1 MMSDSVAF
9 DPDVNEKYVDE
20 AKSAADEY
28 AADGLTELELCAQ
41 YCRSCTVSVQRHFHV
56 RSLGDVC
63 RRAMRVGEETFPL
76 DLVEELAQD
85 DDGDV
90 RQLVAEQLG
99 VLADALRESRTRQ
112 EDEVY
117 TGLLCVAFLLVEDD
131 VDGVVSAAEDAVAS
145 VAGLLEGHD
154 ARELLLTQ
162 IANLATCEEEEIRVS
177 GARILGSLA
186 KVLGPEVFASRLAPL
201 LVTLAGD
208 DQFQVRE
215 ATARAVAAV
224 GAAARNE
231 DAEATLVSAFRA
243 LARDDVWSV
252 RRAVAE
258 TLVSMS
264 ACVTSGAFEALV
276 ADLFESLAND
286 VSYQV
291 RAAMLEHLG
300 PLISALGGERASASL
315 VDHFASAARAESG
328 ASSGQTTRG
337 GGLQLACA
345 FNLPGVALA
354 IGRARWHE
362 IREAHATL
370 ADSVQWRVRRTVAC
384 SLHEVAKIL
393 GGDAADADLSPI
405 FEETLKDTDEVRFGA
420 VSNLAAFVREV
431 PPEARARHL
440 RSIAGISEPGGAR
453 GDAVGN
459 WRLRRAL
466 AEQLDALSGIVS
478 QRDNEKIVL
487 PLALRLLRDPAHA
500 VRAKAVGCLGVV
512 LRNTAHGPAATW
524 REGGVGKTVSDLKRM
539 ATNPGWTDRRTYV
552 QMCGAFSAV
561 VDPRV
566 VIEELVP
573 LLVMSADDAV
583 PNVRRELAA
592 TIATLQTNPSFA
604 ALPDLRDAVARLRDD
619 RDRDVARAAR
629 GRAFE
634 DRGGTGRTGL
644 TALEFAPT
652 GLRSPLR

>member
-1 MMSDSVAF
+1 MMSDSAAF

-56 RSLGDVC
+56 RSLGYVC
-63 RRAMRVGEETFPL
+63 RRAMRVGEEAFPL

-85 DDGDV
+85 YDGDV

-99 VLADALRESRTRQ
+99 VLAEALRESRARQ

-177 GARILGSLA
+177 GAKILGSLA
-186 KVLGPEVFASRLAPL
+186 AVLGPEVSASRLAPL
-201 LVTLAGD
+201 LVTFAGD
-208 DQFQVRE
+208 EQFQIRE
-215 ATARAVAAV
+215 ATTRAVAAV

-231 DAEATLVSAFRA
+231 DAESTFETAFRA

-258 TLVSMS
+258 TLTSMS
-264 ACVTSGAFEALV
+264 ACLSSGAFEALV
-276 ADLFESLAND
+276 ADLFEPLAND

-291 RAAMLEHLG
+291 RVAMLENLG

-315 VDHFASAARAESG
+315 VDHFVSAARAESG
-328 ASSGQTTRG
+328 QSSGTSG
-337 GGLQLACA
+337 GSLQLACA

-420 VSNLAAFVREV
+420 VSNLAAFVREI
-431 PPEARARHL
+431 PPEKRKRHL
-440 RSIAGISEPGGAR
+440 RSIAGIAESQNAR
-453 GDAVGN
+453 CDAVGN
-459 WRLRRAL
+459 WRLRCAL
-466 AEQLDALSGIVS
+466 ALQLDALSEIVS
-478 QRDNEKIVL
+478 QRDNEEIVL

-500 VRAKAVGCLGVV
+500 VRAKAVGCLGAV
-512 LRNTAHGPAATW
+512 LRNTARGPAATW
-524 REGGVGKTVSDLKRM
+524 RDGVCGKTVSDLKRM
-539 ATNPGWTDRRTYV
+539 ATNPGWMDRQAYV
-552 QMCGAFSAV
+552 QMCGAFSAQ

-592 TIATLQTNPSFA
+592 TIATLQANPSFA

-619 RDRDVARAAR
+619 HDGDVARTAR
-629 GRAFE
+629 GCAFE
-634 DRGGTGRTGL
+634 DRGGMGRTGL
-644 TALEFAPT
+644 TVLEFAPT

>member
-1 MMSDSVAF
+1 MMSDSAAF

-56 RSLGDVC
+56 RSLGEVC
-63 RRAMRVGEETFPL
+63 RRAMRVGEEAFPL

-99 VLADALRESRTRQ
+99 VFAEALRESRARQ

-177 GARILGSLA
+177 GAKILGSLA
-186 KVLGPEVFASRLAPL
+186 AVLGPEVSASKLAPL

-208 DQFQVRE
+208 EQFQIRE
-215 ATARAVAAV
+215 ATTRAVAAV

-231 DAEATLVSAFRA
+231 DAESTLEPAFRA

-258 TLVSMS
+258 TLTSMS
-264 ACVTSGAFEALV
+264 ACLSSGAFEALV
-276 ADLFESLAND
+276 ADLFEPLAND

-291 RAAMLEHLG
+291 RVAMLENLG

-315 VDHFASAARAESG
+315 VDHFVSAARAESG
-328 ASSGQTTRG
+328 QSSGTSG
-337 GGLQLACA
+337 GALQLACA

-393 GGDAADADLSPI
+393 GADAADADLSPI

-420 VSNLAAFVREV
+420 VSNLAAFVREI
-431 PPEARARHL
+431 PPEGRVRHL
-440 RSIAGISEPGGAR
+440 RSIAGIAESERAR

-459 WRLRRAL
+459 WRLRCAL

-478 QRDNEKIVL
+478 QRDNEEIVL

-500 VRAKAVGCLGVV
+500 VRAKAVGCLGAV
-512 LRNTAHGPAATW
+512 LRNTARGPAATW

-539 ATNPGWTDRRTYV
+539 ATNPGWMDRQAYV

-592 TIATLQTNPSFA
+592 TIATLQANPSFA

-619 RDRDVARAAR
+619 RDGDVARTAR
-629 GRAFE
+629 GCAFE
-634 DRGGTGRTGL
+634 DRGGMGRTGL

>member
-1 MMSDSVAF
+1 MMSDSAAF

-56 RSLGDVC
+56 RSLGEVC
-63 RRAMRVGEETFPL
+63 RRAMRVGEEAFPL

-99 VLADALRESRTRQ
+99 VLAEALRESRARQ

-177 GARILGSLA
+177 GAKILGSLA
-186 KVLGPEVFASRLAPL
+186 AVLGPEVSASRLAPL
-201 LVTLAGD
+201 LVTFAGD
-208 DQFQVRE
+208 EQFQIRE
-215 ATARAVAAV
+215 ATTRAVAAV

-231 DAEATLVSAFRA
+231 DAESTFETAFRA

-258 TLVSMS
+258 TLTSMS
-264 ACVTSGAFEALV
+264 ACLSSGAFEALV
-276 ADLFESLAND
+276 ADLFEPLAND

-291 RAAMLEHLG
+291 RVAMLENLG

-315 VDHFASAARAESG
+315 VDHFVSAARAESG
-328 ASSGQTTRG
+328 QSSGTSG
-337 GGLQLACA
+337 GSLQLACA

-420 VSNLAAFVREV
+420 VSNLAAFVREI
-431 PPEARARHL
+431 PPEKRKRHL
-440 RSIAGISEPGGAR
+440 RSIAGIAESQNAR

-459 WRLRRAL
+459 WRLRCAL
-466 AEQLDALSGIVS
+466 ALQLDALSEIVS
-478 QRDNEKIVL
+478 QRDNEEIVL

-500 VRAKAVGCLGVV
+500 VRAKAVGCIGAV
-512 LRNTAHGPAATW
+512 LRNTARGPAATW
-524 REGGVGKTVSDLKRM
+524 REGVCGKTVSDLKRM
-539 ATNPGWTDRRTYV
+539 ATNPGWMDRQAYV
-552 QMCGAFSAV
+552 QMCGAFSAQ

-592 TIATLQTNPSFA
+592 TIATLQANPSFA

-619 RDRDVARAAR
+619 HDGDVARTAR
-629 GRAFE
+629 GCAFE
-634 DRGGTGRTGL
+634 DRGGMGRTGL
-644 TALEFAPT
+644 TVLEFAPT

>member
-1 MMSDSVAF
+1 MMSDSAAF

-99 VLADALRESRTRQ
+99 VLAEALRESRARQ

-177 GARILGSLA
+177 GAKILGSLA
-186 KVLGPEVFASRLAPL
+186 AVLGPEVSASRLAPL

-208 DQFQVRE
+208 EQFQIRE
-215 ATARAVAAV
+215 ATTRAVAAV

-231 DAEATLVSAFRA
+231 DAESTFETAFRA

-258 TLVSMS
+258 TLTSMS
-264 ACVTSGAFEALV
+264 ACLSSGAFEALV
-276 ADLFESLAND
+276 ADLFEPLAND

-291 RAAMLEHLG
+291 RVAMLENLG

-315 VDHFASAARAESG
+315 VDHFVSAARAESG
-328 ASSGQTTRG
+328 QSSGTSG
-337 GGLQLACA
+337 GALQLACA

-420 VSNLAAFVREV
+420 VSNLAAFVREI
-431 PPEARARHL
+431 PPEKRNRHL
-440 RSIAGISEPGGAR
+440 RSIAGIAESQQQSAR

-459 WRLRRAL
+459 WRLRCAL
-466 AEQLDALSGIVS
+466 ALQLDALSEIVS
-478 QRDNEKIVL
+478 QRDNEEFVL

-500 VRAKAVGCLGVV
+500 VRAKAVGCLGAV
-512 LRNTAHGPAATW
+512 LRNTARGPAATW
-524 REGGVGKTVSDLKRM
+524 REGVCGKTVSDLKRM
-539 ATNPGWTDRRTYV
+539 ATNPGWMDRQAYV
-552 QMCGAFSAV
+552 QMCGAFSAQ

-592 TIATLQTNPSFA
+592 TIATLQANPSFA

-619 RDRDVARAAR
+619 RDGDVARTAR
-629 GRAFE
+629 GCAFE
-634 DRGGTGRTGL
+634 DRGGMGRTGL
-644 TALEFAPT
+644 AALEFAST

>member
-1 MMSDSVAF
+1 MSDSVAF
-9 DPDVNEKYVDE
+9 DPEVNEKYVDE

-56 RSLGDVC
+56 RSLGEVC
-63 RRAMRVGEETFPL
+63 TRAMRIGEETFPL

-99 VLADALRESRTRQ
+99 VLAEALRESRTRQ

-145 VAGLLEGHD
+145 VAGLLEGHG

-177 GARILGSLA
+177 GAKILGSLA
-186 KVLGPEVFASRLAPL
+186 AVLGPEESASKLAPL

-208 DQFQVRE
+208 EQFQIRE
-215 ATARAVAAV
+215 ATTRAVAAV

-231 DAEATLVSAFRA
+231 DAEATLEPAFRA

-258 TLVSMS
+258 TLTSMS
-264 ACVTSGAFEALV
+264 ACLSSAAFEALV
-276 ADLFESLAND
+276 TDLFEPLAND

-328 ASSGQTTRG
+328 RSSGASG

-393 GGDAADADLSPI
+393 GGDAARADLSPI
-405 FEETLKDTDEVRFGA
+405 FEEALKDTDEVRFGA
-420 VSNLAAFVREV
+420 VSNLAAFAREV
-431 PPEARARHL
+431 PADARARHL
-440 RSIAGISEPGGAR
+440 RSIAGIGEPGGGGATRWGTGGSGAR
-453 GDAVGN
+453 WPSNSTRSRESSRGA
-459 WRLRRAL
+459 RTRKSSCRSLCACCATPRTLCAR
-466 AEQLDALSGIVS
+466 
-478 QRDNEKIVL
+478 
-487 PLALRLLRDPAHA
+487 RLLGAWARCYATP
-500 VRAKAVGCLGVV
+500 RAGRRRRGA
-512 LRNTAHGPAATW
+512 
-524 REGGVGKTVSDLKRM
+524 REGLGRRCLTSSAWRRTR
-539 ATNPGWTDRRTYV
+539 AGWTARRTSR
-552 QMCGAFSAV
+552 C
-561 VDPRV
+561 
-566 VIEELVP
+566 
-573 LLVMSADDAV
+573 
-583 PNVRRELAA
+583 
-592 TIATLQTNPSFA
+592 
-604 ALPDLRDAVARLRDD
+604 
-619 RDRDVARAAR
+619 AAR
-629 GRAFE
+629 SPRRSTRASSSRSSCRFWSCPRTTRCRTCVGSWRRPSRRCRRTRPSRCSRICERSSRGFATTATGTSRGR
-634 DRGGTGRTGL
+634 RGGARSRNAAGWGGRV
-644 TALEFAPT
+644 
-652 GLRSPLR
+652 

>member
-1 MMSDSVAF
+1 MSDSVAF
-9 DPDVNEKYVDE
+9 DPEVNEKYVDE

-99 VLADALRESRTRQ
+99 VLAEALRESRTRQ

-145 VAGLLEGHD
+145 VAGLLEGHG

-177 GARILGSLA
+177 GAKILGSLA
-186 KVLGPEVFASRLAPL
+186 AVLGPEESASKLAPL

-208 DQFQVRE
+208 EQFQIRE
-215 ATARAVAAV
+215 ATTRAVAAV

-231 DAEATLVSAFRA
+231 DAEATLEPAFRA

-258 TLVSMS
+258 TLTSMS
-264 ACVTSGAFEALV
+264 ACLSSAAFEALV
-276 ADLFESLAND
+276 TDLFEPLAND

-328 ASSGQTTRG
+328 RSSGASG

-393 GGDAADADLSPI
+393 GGDAARADLSPI
-405 FEETLKDTDEVRFGA
+405 FEEALKDTDEVRFGA
-420 VSNLAAFVREV
+420 VSNLAAFAREV
-431 PPEARARHL
+431 PADARARHL
-440 RSIAGISEPGGAR
+440 RSIAGIGEPGGGG
-453 GDAVGN
+453 GDAGGN
-459 WRLRRAL
+459 GRLRRAL

-478 QRDNEKIVL
+478 RRENEEIVL

-500 VRAKAVGCLGVV
+500 VRAKAVGCLGAV
-512 LRNTAHGPAATW
+512 LRDTARGPAATW
-524 REGGVGKTVSDLKRM
+524 REGGVGQTVSDLKRM
-539 ATNPGWTDRRTYV
+539 ATNPGWMDRQAYV
-552 QMCGAFSAV
+552 QMCGAFSAT

-592 TIATLQTNPSFA
+592 TVATLQANPSFA
-604 ALPDLRDAVARLRDD
+604 VLPDLRAVVARLRDD
-619 RDRDVARAAR
+619 RDRDVARTAR
-629 GRAFE
+629 GCAFE
-634 DRGGTGRTGL
+634 ERGGMGGAGL

-652 GLRSPLR
+652 GLRSP

>member
-131 VDGVVSAAEDAVAS
+131 VDGVVSAAEHAVAS

-201 LVTLAGD
+201 LDTLAGD
-208 DQFQVRE
+208 DQFLVRA

-224 GAAARNE
+224 GVAARNE

-286 VSYQV
+286 VSYQG

-328 ASSGQTTRG
+328 RAPGRRRVARDCSSLARSTCPAWRSPSGVRG
-337 GGLQLACA
+337 GMKSGKRTRRSRIAYSGACA
-345 FNLPGVALA
+345 EPW
-354 IGRARWHE
+354 RARC
-362 IREAHATL
+362 TK
-370 ADSVQWRVRRTVAC
+370 SRR
-384 SLHEVAKIL
+384 S
-393 GGDAADADLSPI
+393 
-405 FEETLKDTDEVRFGA
+405 
-420 VSNLAAFVREV
+420 
-431 PPEARARHL
+431 
-440 RSIAGISEPGGAR
+440 
-453 GDAVGN
+453 
-459 WRLRRAL
+459 
-466 AEQLDALSGIVS
+466 
-478 QRDNEKIVL
+478 
-487 PLALRLLRDPAHA
+487 
-500 VRAKAVGCLGVV
+500 
-512 LRNTAHGPAATW
+512 
-524 REGGVGKTVSDLKRM
+524 
-539 ATNPGWTDRRTYV
+539 
-552 QMCGAFSAV
+552 
-561 VDPRV
+561 
-566 VIEELVP
+566 
-573 LLVMSADDAV
+573 
-583 PNVRRELAA
+583 
-592 TIATLQTNPSFA
+592 
-604 ALPDLRDAVARLRDD
+604 
-619 RDRDVARAAR
+619 
-629 GRAFE
+629 
-634 DRGGTGRTGL
+634 
-644 TALEFAPT
+644 
-652 GLRSPLR
+652 

>member
-20 AKSAADEY
+20 AKSAAADY

-99 VLADALRESRTRQ
+99 VLAEALRESRTRQ

-186 KVLGPEVFASRLAPL
+186 KVLGPEVSASRLAPL

-231 DAEATLVSAFRA
+231 DAEATLEPAFRA

-258 TLVSMS
+258 TLTSMS
-264 ACVTSGAFEALV
+264 ASVTSGAFEALV
-276 ADLFESLAND
+276 ADLFDFLAND

-328 ASSGQTTRG
+328 QSSGQSSG

-393 GGDAADADLSPI
+393 GDDAADADLSPI

-431 PPEARARHL
+431 PPEARTRHL
-440 RSIAGISEPGGAR
+440 RSIAGIGEPGGAR

-539 ATNPGWTDRRTYV
+539 ATNPGWTDRQAYV

-634 DRGGTGRTGL
+634 DRGGTGRTAL

-652 GLRSPLR
+652 GLRSPLT

>member
-131 VDGVVSAAEDAVAS
+131 VDGVVSAAEHAVAS

-300 PLISALGGERASASL
+300 PLISALGGERAA
-315 VDHFASAARAESG
+315 
-328 ASSGQTTRG
+328 
-337 GGLQLACA
+337 
-345 FNLPGVALA
+345 GVARGPLRER
-354 IGRARWHE
+354 GAR
-362 IREAHATL
+362 
-370 ADSVQWRVRRTVAC
+370 RVRG
-384 SLHEVAKIL
+384 E
-393 GGDAADADLSPI
+393 
-405 FEETLKDTDEVRFGA
+405 
-420 VSNLAAFVREV
+420 
-431 PPEARARHL
+431 L
-440 RSIAGISEPGGAR
+440 R
-453 GDAVGN
+453 
-459 WRLRRAL
+459 
-466 AEQLDALSGIVS
+466 
-478 QRDNEKIVL
+478 
-487 PLALRLLRDPAHA
+487 
-500 VRAKAVGCLGVV
+500 
-512 LRNTAHGPAATW
+512 
-524 REGGVGKTVSDLKRM
+524 
-539 ATNPGWTDRRTYV
+539 
-552 QMCGAFSAV
+552 
-561 VDPRV
+561 
-566 VIEELVP
+566 
-573 LLVMSADDAV
+573 ADDAW
-583 PNVRRELAA
+583 RGTA
-592 TIATLQTNPSFA
+592 
-604 ALPDLRDAVARLRDD
+604 ARLRVQPA
-619 RDRDVARAAR
+619 RRGARHRACAVA
-629 GRAFE
+629 
-634 DRGGTGRTGL
+634 
-644 TALEFAPT
+644 
-652 GLRSPLR
+652 

>member
-9 DPDVNEKYVDE
+9 DPEVNEKYVDE

-99 VLADALRESRTRQ
+99 VLAEALRESRTRQ

-145 VAGLLEGHD
+145 VAGLLEGHG

-177 GARILGSLA
+177 GAKILGSLA
-186 KVLGPEVFASRLAPL
+186 AVLGPEESASKLAPL

-208 DQFQVRE
+208 EQFQIRE
-215 ATARAVAAV
+215 ATTRAVAAV

-231 DAEATLVSAFRA
+231 DAEATLEPAFRA

-258 TLVSMS
+258 TLTSMS
-264 ACVTSGAFEALV
+264 ACLSSAAFEALV
-276 ADLFESLAND
+276 TDLFEPLAND

-328 ASSGQTTRG
+328 RSSGASG

-393 GGDAADADLSPI
+393 GGDAARADLSPI
-405 FEETLKDTDEVRFGA
+405 FEEALKDTDEVRFGA
-420 VSNLAAFVREV
+420 VSNLAAFAREV
-431 PPEARARHL
+431 PADARARHL
-440 RSIAGISEPGGAR
+440 RSIAGIGEPGGGGRRGGELEAPAR
-453 GDAVGN
+453 AGRAT
-459 WRLRRAL
+459 RRAL
-466 AEQLDALSGIVS
+466 GN
-478 QRDNEKIVL
+478 R
-487 PLALRLLRDPAHA
+487 
-500 VRAKAVGCLGVV
+500 
-512 LRNTAHGPAATW
+512 
-524 REGGVGKTVSDLKRM
+524 
-539 ATNPGWTDRRTYV
+539 
-552 QMCGAFSAV
+552 
-561 VDPRV
+561 
-566 VIEELVP
+566 
-573 LLVMSADDAV
+573 
-583 PNVRRELAA
+583 LAA
-592 TIATLQTNPSFA
+592 
-604 ALPDLRDAVARLRDD
+604 RERHDD
-619 RDRDVARAAR
+619 D
-629 GRAFE
+629 FE
-634 DRGGTGRTGL
+634 
-644 TALEFAPT
+644 
-652 GLRSPLR
+652 

>member
-131 VDGVVSAAEDAVAS
+131 VDGVVSAAEHAVAS

-208 DQFQVRE
+208 DQFQVRGRR
-215 ATARAVAAV
+215 ARGRRGRRR
-224 GAAARNE
+224 GAERGRR
-231 DAEATLVSAFRA
+231 ATLVRRSRRSRA
-243 LARDDVWSV
+243 TTCGPCGAPS
-252 RRAVAE
+252 RRRSSRCPRV
-258 TLVSMS
+258 TM
-264 ACVTSGAFEALV
+264 ACLPLV

-300 PLISALGGERASASL
+300 PLISALGGARRRRSWTRGG
-315 VDHFASAARAESG
+315 AARAGRGELRRRRVAGDCSSLARSTCPAWRSPSGVRGGMKSGKRTRRSRIAYSG
-328 ASSGQTTRG
+328 A
-337 GGLQLACA
+337 CA
-345 FNLPGVALA
+345 EPW
-354 IGRARWHE
+354 RARC
-362 IREAHATL
+362 TK
-370 ADSVQWRVRRTVAC
+370 SRR
-384 SLHEVAKIL
+384 S
-393 GGDAADADLSPI
+393 
-405 FEETLKDTDEVRFGA
+405 
-420 VSNLAAFVREV
+420 
-431 PPEARARHL
+431 
-440 RSIAGISEPGGAR
+440 
-453 GDAVGN
+453 
-459 WRLRRAL
+459 
-466 AEQLDALSGIVS
+466 
-478 QRDNEKIVL
+478 
-487 PLALRLLRDPAHA
+487 
-500 VRAKAVGCLGVV
+500 
-512 LRNTAHGPAATW
+512 
-524 REGGVGKTVSDLKRM
+524 
-539 ATNPGWTDRRTYV
+539 
-552 QMCGAFSAV
+552 
-561 VDPRV
+561 
-566 VIEELVP
+566 
-573 LLVMSADDAV
+573 
-583 PNVRRELAA
+583 
-592 TIATLQTNPSFA
+592 
-604 ALPDLRDAVARLRDD
+604 
-619 RDRDVARAAR
+619 
-629 GRAFE
+629 
-634 DRGGTGRTGL
+634 
-644 TALEFAPT
+644 
-652 GLRSPLR
+652 

>member
-1 MMSDSVAF
+1 MSDSVAF

-131 VDGVVSAAEDAVAS
+131 VDGVVSAAEHAVAS

-215 ATARAVAAV
+215 ATARAVAPG

-231 DAEATLVSAFRA
+231 DAEATLARVRA

-264 ACVTSGAFEALV
+264 ACHERRVRALV

-300 PLISALGGERASASL
+300 PPHLGVGGERASASL
-315 VDHFASAARAESG
+315 VDHFARRGAR
-328 ASSGQTTRG
+328 
-337 GGLQLACA
+337 
-345 FNLPGVALA
+345 
-354 IGRARWHE
+354 
-362 IREAHATL
+362 
-370 ADSVQWRVRRTVAC
+370 RVRG
-384 SLHEVAKIL
+384 E
-393 GGDAADADLSPI
+393 
-405 FEETLKDTDEVRFGA
+405 
-420 VSNLAAFVREV
+420 
-431 PPEARARHL
+431 L
-440 RSIAGISEPGGAR
+440 R
-453 GDAVGN
+453 
-459 WRLRRAL
+459 
-466 AEQLDALSGIVS
+466 
-478 QRDNEKIVL
+478 
-487 PLALRLLRDPAHA
+487 
-500 VRAKAVGCLGVV
+500 
-512 LRNTAHGPAATW
+512 
-524 REGGVGKTVSDLKRM
+524 
-539 ATNPGWTDRRTYV
+539 
-552 QMCGAFSAV
+552 
-561 VDPRV
+561 
-566 VIEELVP
+566 
-573 LLVMSADDAV
+573 ADDAW
-583 PNVRRELAA
+583 RGTA
-592 TIATLQTNPSFA
+592 
-604 ALPDLRDAVARLRDD
+604 ARLRVQPA
-619 RDRDVARAAR
+619 RRGARHRACAVA
-629 GRAFE
+629 
-634 DRGGTGRTGL
+634 
-644 TALEFAPT
+644 
-652 GLRSPLR
+652 